1 MISPDESILICA
13 VRYALGRMS
22 YIVGEVANYVFYKC
36 KTLSKEC
43 IDIIIRDI
51 EEEGSFQKKR
61 YHLVG
66 ETLGMECD
74 EKTWKNLLK
83 ALKGELDERNQR

>member
-1 MISPDESILICA
+1 MISPDEHILICA

-22 YIVGEVANYVFYKC
+22 YIVEEVAQYVFFKR
-36 KTLSKEC
+36 KTMSKEC

-51 EEEGSFQKKR
+51 EEEMER

-74 EKTWKNLLK
+74 ERTWKNLLK
-83 ALKGELDERNQR
+83 VLKGEK